1 MLLLRALQ
9 EKRYKPVGSTK
20 ERSFDIR
27 LLAATNENLE
37 KAIHERR
44 FREDLFHRL
53 NEFTIE
59 VPLLSECRDDILPL
73 ADFFLKR
80 FIKEYRLPT
89 KSFDPSAVVLMRQYH
104 WPGNIRELK
113 NAVRRAL
120 LLSGDGS
127 ITAKHLN
134 LNSRME
140 SDEQSVLSNEEKERK
155 LLLEML
161 EKTGNNRTKTAKM
174 LDMSR
179 TALYEKLRKYGII

>member
-1 MLLLRALQ
+1 
-9 EKRYKPVGSTK
+9 
-20 ERSFDIR
+20 
-27 LLAATNENLE
+27 
-37 KAIHERR
+37 
-44 FREDLFHRL
+44 
-53 NEFTIE
+53 
-59 VPLLSECRDDILPL
+59 
-73 ADFFLKR
+73 
-80 FIKEYRLPT
+80 
-89 KSFDPSAVVLMRQYH
+89 MRQYH

-140 SDEQSVLSNEEKERK
+140 SDDQSVLSNEEKERK

>member
-1 MLLLRALQ
+1 
-9 EKRYKPVGSTK
+9 
-20 ERSFDIR
+20 
-27 LLAATNENLE
+27 
-37 KAIHERR
+37 
-44 FREDLFHRL
+44 
-53 NEFTIE
+53 
-59 VPLLSECRDDILPL
+59 
-73 ADFFLKR
+73 
-80 FIKEYRLPT
+80 
-89 KSFDPSAVVLMRQYH
+89 MRQYH

-140 SDEQSVLSNEEKERK
+140 SDDQSVLSNEEKERK

-179 TALYEKLRKYGII
+179 TLYMRSYVNMELYKQDRYLDYDSYPDSASCSTLAIH